1 MTIVQGGKHLLNG
14 TYPEAFRK
22 DVESRIK
29 NRGIDVILDDYVD
42 NLSQSESTISTRA
55 GKQIACDLLVRPEC

>member
-1 MTIVQGGKHLLNG
+1 MTIVHGGKLLLSG

-29 NRGIDVILDDYVD
+29 NRGVDVILDDYVD
-42 NLSQSESTISTRA
+42 DLNQSGSTISTRA
-55 GKQIACDLLVRPEC
+55 GKQIACDLLVRPGC